1 MLAAAVLRQ
10 LEGIVGRQHVLTSA
24 EDMATYA
31 YDATPATVQPA
42 AVVLPANTQEVADVI
57 RLANRQRIP
66 IIPRGS
72 GTNLSGGSVPV
83 PGGIVLTLLRL
94 DRILEIDE
102 GNLTATAQSG
112 VVVDDLQR
120 AVEARGLFY
129 PPDPSSLRVATLG
142 GTVAEGAG
150 GPRGVK
156 YGTTKDYVLGLEVVL
171 PTGAVIRTGGKAVKS
186 VSGYNLT
193 PLFVGSEGTLGV
205 VTEVTVRL
213 LPLPQAKRTC
223 LAVFDAIDDAAQAV
237 AAVIG
242 SHVIPA
248 ALEFLDDVSMRCI
261 EAFQPCGLPLDA
273 AAALLIEVDGSPQDA
288 DAQMERVVAV
298 LRRCRARQVKVAFTP
313 EQSQELWQARRTA
326 YAAMARARPTII
338 VEDATVPRPQVPAMV
353 RAIREAA
360 ARHNVQ
366 VGLTAH
372 AGDGNMHPQIMCDA
386 RDRDEM
392 ARVERFI
399 AEVFRKALEL
409 GGSLTG
415 EHGIGT
421 LKAPFLAW
429 QFGEAGVAAMR
440 AIKQAL
446 DPNGILNPGKIF
458 APSLS
463 PPEQ

>member
-1 MLAAAVLRQ
+1 MPLAAAVLRE
-10 LEGIVGRQHVLTSA
+10 LEGLVGRDHLLTSP
-24 EDMATYA
+24 EDIAVYA
-31 YDATPATVQPA
+31 YDATPGAVRPA
-42 AVVLPANTQEVADVI
+42 AVVLPGTTQEIAAVI
-57 RLANRQRIP
+57 GLANRESIP

-83 PGGIVLTLLRL
+83 EGGIVLTLLRL
-94 DRILEIDE
+94 NRILEVDE
-102 GNLTATAQSG
+102 ANLTATAQPG
-112 VVVDDLQR
+112 VVLADLQQE
-120 AVEARGLFY
+120 VEARGLFY

-171 PTGAVIRTGGKAVKS
+171 PTGAVIRTGGKVVKS

-205 VTEVTVRL
+205 ITEITVRL
-213 LPLPQAKRTC
+213 VPLPAAKCTC
-223 LAVFDAIDDAAQAV
+223 LAIFNTIDDAAEAV
-237 AAVIG
+237 SGIIG
-242 SHVIPA
+242 SHVVPTTI
-248 ALEFLDDVSMRCI
+248 EFMDDVSMRCI
-261 EAFQPCGLPLDA
+261 EDFRPCGLPLDA
-273 AAALLIEVDGSPQDA
+273 AATLLIEVDGSA
-288 DAQMERVVAV
+288 HEANAQMEKVVEV
-298 LRRCRARQVKVAFTP
+298 LKKHHPREVRVAFTP
-313 EQSQELWQARRTA
+313 EQSQELWQARRTS

-353 RAIREAA
+353 RAIKEAA

-366 VGLTAH
+366 VGLIAH

-386 RDRDEM
+386 RDHAEM
-392 ARVERFI
+392 ARVEQFI
-399 AEVFRKALEL
+399 ADVFRKALDL

-421 LKAPFLAW
+421 LKAPFLVW
-429 QFGEAGVAAMR
+429 QFGQEGVAAMR

-446 DPNGILNPGKIF
+446 DPNNILNPGKIF
-458 APSLS
+458 AS
-463 PPEQ
+463 